1 MSRAYRI
8 LLYIFVFSGLF
19 HQIINA
25 QEADSLLFSQD
36 TIKNVNPYQVMLRS
50 ALIPGTG
57 QIAQERLWEAAFFYG
72 LTVTYY
78 YRAAYHFHRFN
89 VTGNKAP
96 LNKARSDLSIAVFTH
111 LLNIADAYDSAFNEK
126 TPGWQGALFSDTPIK
141 SPWGASLRSA
151 FFPGWGQ
158 FYNESYVKS
167 VFYFGLV
174 SVVGYQVH
182 WFSEKYNETGL
193 EKYKD
198 NRSRYSWY
206 LGLTYLLMLMDAH
219 VDANLYKFDEAIKL
233 AVVPDLYT
241 KNLLINIQVP
251 F

>member
-1 MSRAYRI
+1 MPQLYKNI
-8 LLYIFVFSGLF
+8 LTIFLFSGLLF
-19 HQIINA
+19 QVVNA
-25 QEADSLLFSQD
+25 READSLFISED
-36 TIKNVNPYQVMLRS
+36 TTKAINPFHVVMRS
-50 ALIPGTG
+50 VLIPGTG
-57 QIAQERLWEAAFFYG
+57 QIAEERLWEAAFFYG
-72 LTVTYY
+72 FSITYY
-78 YRAAYHFHRFN
+78 YRAAYHYHRYN
-89 VTGNKAP
+89 VTGNRAP
-96 LNKARSDLSIAVFTH
+96 LNKAKSDLSIAIFTH
-111 LLNIADAYDSAFNEK
+111 LLNIADAYDSAYNEK
-126 TPGWQGALFSDTPIK
+126 VTGWQGALFSDTPLK

-219 VDANLYKFDEAIKL
+219 VDANLYKFDEAIRL
-233 AVVPDLYT
+233 AVIPDHYT
-241 KNLLINIQVP
+241 HNLLINIQVP